1 MVPSLLQRQEGGA
14 QASGRRPCLVT
25 KQRLLGARARCA
37 EELEPLDR
45 RQCAHL
51 RLNFLS
57 GTLKTSKHRKLSYCS
72 LHSLFLLPV
81 SVLTPS
87 GRVSIPRVEAVWG
100 HTVAEAE
107 GLSPGWA
114 RRWGRRVGVGLPAQ
128 LGAGSSPVG
137 HPAAPRP
144 HRARRRMACSAWSL
158 SHGFVLSFDVLFHC
172 VHPQKGTRGSEAL
185 ERPGCRRSGRTGRG
199 LRASLVHLR
208 ASCRKAG
215 RVPTGG
221 DGRLVAAR
229 EGVAGAPL
237 GLLGSGHRRR
247 RTLTETP
254 SSFPQGALSERAPL
268 AVHRARGWAGQPPG
282 VLSLPRQPYLLRDEG
297 ASDWQHPH
305 TEQSRTHTKLD

>member
-1 MVPSLLQRQEGGA
+1 M
-14 QASGRRPCLVT
+14 
-25 KQRLLGARARCA
+25 
-37 EELEPLDR
+37 EPLDR
-45 RQCAHL
+45 RRCAHL
-51 RLNFLS
+51 RLNFLL
-57 GTLKTSKHRKLSYCS
+57 GTLKTSEHRKLSYCS

-87 GRVSIPRVEAVWG
+87 GRVSMPRVEAVWG

-215 RVPTGG
+215 RAPTGG

-237 GLLGSGHRRR
+237 GLLGSGRRRR

-254 SSFPQGALSERAPL
+254 SSFPQGALSEQAPL
-268 AVHRARGWAGQPPG
+268 AGHVARGWAGQPQGSCRFLLSPTFCETKG
-282 VLSLPRQPYLLRDEG
+282 RQTGHTPPQNNPEHTPSLTEGLSLKRR
-297 ASDWQHPH
+297 S
-305 TEQSRTHTKLD
+305 